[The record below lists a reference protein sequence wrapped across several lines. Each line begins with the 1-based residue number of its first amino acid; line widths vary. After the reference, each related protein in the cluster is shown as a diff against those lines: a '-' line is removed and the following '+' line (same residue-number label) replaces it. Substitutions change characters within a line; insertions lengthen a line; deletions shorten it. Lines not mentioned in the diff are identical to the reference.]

1 MHPLAEDVSQLS
13 ETELHKKYND
23 LSSRLTQAYRFGQ
36 SGIVGQIQ
44 MLLEVYK
51 SEIAN
56 RQRKQME
63 EMMAKSDKFNN
74 IIDIK

>member
-1 MHPLAEDVSQLS
+1 MHPLAEDVTLLS
-13 ETELHKKYND
+13 ETDLNKKYND
-23 LSSRLTQAYRFGQ
+23 LSSKLSQAYRFGRAD
-36 SGIVGQIQ
+36 IVGQIQ
-44 MLLEVYK
+44 MLLDVYK

-63 EMMAKSDKFNN
+63 DLMAKSDKFNN

>member
-1 MHPLAEDVSQLS
+1 MHPLAEDVTQLS
-13 ETELHKKYND
+13 EADLNKKYND
-23 LSSRLTQAYRFGQ
+23 LSSRLMQSYRFGN
-36 SGIVGQIQ
+36 GAMVNQIQ
-44 MLLEVYK
+44 MLLDVYK